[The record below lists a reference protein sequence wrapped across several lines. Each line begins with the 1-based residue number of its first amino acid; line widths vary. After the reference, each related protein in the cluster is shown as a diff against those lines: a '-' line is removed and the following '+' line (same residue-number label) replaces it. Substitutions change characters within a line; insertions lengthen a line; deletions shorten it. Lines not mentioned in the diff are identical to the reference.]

1 VTQAA
6 SSPPLTRGLGFYRGL
21 THLVS
26 PLVPAYLRRRMRR
39 GKEDPVRIGE
49 RLGTPGRAR
58 PDGGIVWLHAASVGE
73 SLSILPLIDRLLD
86 ARADI
91 TLLVTSGTVTS
102 ATLLEKRLPVRAIH
116 QFVPVDTPGAVTGFL
131 NHWQP
136 AAAILVESE
145 LWPNLITLTRA
156 RGIPMALIN
165 ARMSA
170 ASVRGWKWWT
180 GAARALTGSF
190 DLVLAQ
196 DETAATRLK
205 LLGATGARTAGNLK
219 VDAAPPP
226 ASDDLMAEIAHLLAG
241 RPTWIAASTHPGEER
256 IIAEAHQLLKRAL
269 PGLLT
274 IIVPRHPERGGDVMR
289 LLADMQLAT
298 AQRSR
303 KDSVTE
309 TTDIYLADTL
319 GELGGFFRLLTI
331 VFMGGSLVRVGGHN
345 PIEPALLGAA
355 ILTGPHVHNFEDI
368 YRAFDAANASETVT
382 DAASLAA
389 AIGRLMADGT
399 LAGARVSAAAETAG
413 SLTGAL
419 DATLDNLLP
428 FVEAALS
435 SGDGSKEVADARA

>member
-1 VTQAA
+1 MSGAPVR
-6 SSPPLTRGLGFYRGL
+6 LTLGLRVYRGL
-21 THLVS
+21 TRVLS
-26 PLVPAYLRRRMRR
+26 PLIPAYLRRRMKR
-39 GKEDPVRIGE
+39 GKEDLQRIGE
-49 RLGTPGRAR
+49 RLGTPGLAR
-58 PDGGIVWLHAASVGE
+58 PDGPLVWLHAASVGE
-73 SLSILPLIDRLLD
+73 SLSVLSLIDRILAAQPGL
-86 ARADI
+86 

-102 ATLLEKRLPVRAIH
+102 ARLLGERLPERALH

-131 NHWQP
+131 AHWRP
-136 AAAILVESE
+136 DAAVLVESE

-156 RGIPMALIN
+156 QGIPMALIN

-170 ASVRGWKWWT
+170 SSVRGWRWWT
-180 GAARALTGSF
+180 GAARAITGSF

-205 LLGATGARTAGNLK
+205 LLGATGAKTVGNLK

-226 ASDDLMAEIAHLLAG
+226 ASDELLAEITQLVAG
-241 RPTWIAASTHPGEER
+241 RPSWVAASTHPGEER
-256 IIAEAHQLLKRAL
+256 IIAEAHQLLKRAI
-269 PGLLT
+269 PDLLT
-274 IIVPRHPERGGDVMR
+274 VIVPRHPERGGEVMR

-303 KDSVTE
+303 KDSVIG

-331 VFMGGSLVRVGGHN
+331 VLMGGSLVRVGGHN

-368 YRAFDAANASETVT
+368 YRAFNAANASETVT
-382 DAASLAA
+382 DPASLAA
-389 AIGRLMADGT
+389 AIGRLMADGA
-399 LAGARVSAAAETAG
+399 LAGARLTAAAETAG

-419 DATLDNLLP
+419 EATLDKLLP
-428 FVEAALS
+428 FLKAATS
-435 SGDGSKEVADARA
+435 SKNNGNEVADARP